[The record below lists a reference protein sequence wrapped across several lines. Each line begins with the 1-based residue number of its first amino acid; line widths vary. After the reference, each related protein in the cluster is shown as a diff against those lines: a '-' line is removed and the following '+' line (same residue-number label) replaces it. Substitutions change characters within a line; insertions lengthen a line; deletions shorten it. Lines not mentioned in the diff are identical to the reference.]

1 VFASQE
7 TLTFSESY
15 HQSLVG
21 ESIDEPWY
29 SFRTIKKQINGFS
42 SKQVRATLF
51 RFDDSI
57 I

>member
-42 SKQVRATLF
+42 SKQVRATVS
-51 RFDDSI
+51 RFADSI